1 MCYLDDAPDVHLGDH
16 LGSVEEHEQRVQ
28 GKSDVLQ
35 WGIVLE
41 SLGRV
46 HAHRDDTDYGAG
58 PQ

>member
-28 GKSDVLQ
+28 GEGDVLQ
-35 WGIVLE
+35 RGIVLE
-41 SLGRV
+41 CLGCV

-58 PQ
+58 SQ